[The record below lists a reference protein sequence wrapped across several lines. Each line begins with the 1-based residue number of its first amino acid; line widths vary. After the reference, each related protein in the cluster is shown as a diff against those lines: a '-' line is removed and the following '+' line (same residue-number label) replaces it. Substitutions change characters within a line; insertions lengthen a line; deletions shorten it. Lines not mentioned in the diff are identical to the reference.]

1 MERMLKR
8 RQQFVREAV
17 APMKMY
23 AVMLVWTGLLT
34 LQAPPAT
41 EPVFEDPS
49 AKGSLVRFDS
59 PDIPYEFQ
67 GVWADQQENCYLVG
81 DRGGRASISEGAIGA
96 DRVVQVEGYSDHPAI
111 VVTLRKRRG
120 ETRQLALDIS
130 RDGETLRMEER
141 ARDRSG
147 LLVRCPSPPDGYT
160 PPNPDV
166 RDVALEADHACK
178 AGDFARLFAAI
189 TRSPFV
195 QRRFFA
201 PRIVVRDSTGAR
213 QVTGREFGSLPV
225 RHDDFG
231 YRLTVGSDAYTEVS
245 VEFRE
250 GKDGQIEVLW
260 FPRYPVG
267 HESEGASPDR
277 LMFRKGGRCWE
288 LSGYIISAS
297 RHA

>member
-1 MERMLKR
+1 
-8 RQQFVREAV
+8 
-17 APMKMY
+17 MKMY
-23 AVMLVWTGLLT
+23 VVMLVWTGLRA
-34 LQAPPAT
+34 LQASPAT
-41 EPVFEDPS
+41 EPVFENPS
-49 AKGSLVRFDS
+49 AKGSLIRLDS

-67 GVWADQQENCYLVG
+67 GVWADRLENCYLAG
-81 DRGGRASISEGAIGA
+81 DRGVQASISAGAIGA
-96 DRVVQVEGYSDHPAI
+96 DRAVKVEGYSDHPAI
-111 VVTLRKRRG
+111 LVTLRQRRG
-120 ETRQLALDIS
+120 GTRQLALDVT
-130 RDGETLRMEER
+130 RDGKTLRLEEPT
-141 ARDRSG
+141 RDRSD
-147 LLVRCPSPPDGYT
+147 LLVRCPPPPSGYT

-250 GKDGQIEVLW
+250 AEDGQIEVLW

-267 HESEGASPDR
+267 RESEGASPDR

-288 LSGYIISAS
+288 LSAYIISAS